1 MQIEG
6 TKLIF
11 IMNFS
16 VLDFFK
22 FASRM
27 PQIAQIRLVTTF
39 KIYQGREGGRPPP
52 PPPPTSLEI
61 SSFFLFAV
69 PGSDQSFQL
78 MKFVFDMVLHR
89 TVGRLMSAWRF
100 FCFVEGEKQ

>member
-11 IMNFS
+11 IINS

-27 PQIAQIRLVTTF
+27 PQIAQILVSTF
-39 KIYQGREGGRPPP
+39 KIFGGGGGGGGACHWTP
-52 PPPPTSLEI
+52 LEI
-61 SSFFLFAV
+61 SSFF
-69 PGSDQSFQL
+69 P
-78 MKFVFDMVLHR
+78 
-89 TVGRLMSAWRF
+89 
-100 FCFVEGEKQ
+100 